1 MLIFGNINSDTTH
14 VLDCNMAV
22 ARKYLYGNLTDYN
35 KATVPIIMQITRKNK
50 TRYIGN
56 HEYD

>member
-1 MLIFGNINSDTTH
+1 MLTFGNINSDTTH

-50 TRYIGN
+50 TR
-56 HEYD
+56 